1 MALIGSLSSGVSAMQ
16 GFVKGMEVIGD
27 NIANSKTVGFK
38 KQRALYTDSFLNL

>member
-27 NIANSKTVGFK
+27 NMRIPKP
-38 KQRALYTDSFLNL
+38 